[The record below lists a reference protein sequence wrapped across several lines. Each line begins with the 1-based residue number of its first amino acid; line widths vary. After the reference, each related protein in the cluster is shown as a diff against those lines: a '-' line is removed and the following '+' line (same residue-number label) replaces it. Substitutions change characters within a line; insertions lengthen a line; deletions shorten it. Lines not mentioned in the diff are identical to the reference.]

1 MSFSQLSIAALA
13 VACRGFLNMVGW
25 SGFTKA
31 SEKLIDIQTRWASSE
46 RFLGPTIEL
55 LPQLLVIPVLLF
67 IAGLLD
73 TLFSS
78 VLQLQPPPQP
88 ILFTSGVSLLFI
100 SAVAVVLCYSL
111 TRQSLNPTGSPF
123 RWTAGRFKRNS
134 NSNSHNSPNTL
145 SETATSVYHE
155 VVQATHDDDAL
166 NEASAALYSIIQSLG
181 IWPRHGAAST
191 GLLDQERATILHLL
205 SPEASTRS
213 NRTAVQVIRRIQE
226 CAYL

>member
-1 MSFSQLSIAALA
+1 
-13 VACRGFLNMVGW
+13 MVGW
-25 SGFTKA
+25 SRFTKA
-31 SEKLIDIQTRWASSE
+31 SEKLIDIQTRWVSSE

-55 LPQLLVIPVLLF
+55 LPQLLVVPVLLF

-78 VLQLQPPPQP
+78 VLELHPAPRS

-100 SAVAVVLCYSL
+100 SAVAVLLCYTL
-111 TRQSLNPTGSPF
+111 THQSLNPAGSF
-123 RWTAGRFKRNS
+123 FFWTWGHFKRYSDKDNDF
-134 NSNSHNSPNTL
+134 PDTL
-145 SETATSVYHE
+145 SEKAPSIYHE

-166 NEASAALYSIIQSLG
+166 NEASGALYSIIQSLG

-191 GLLDQERATILHLL
+191 GLLAQERGTFLHLL

-213 NRTAVQVIRRIQE
+213 NRTAVQVMRRIQE
-226 CAYL
+226 CTYILRSCADGSMEILLSQSH